1 MTITALPTPPSRADS
16 PGDFSAKADALLGAL
31 PAFVTEANALQADV
45 NAKQATAT
53 DQAGIAAAQAGV
65 ATTQAGVATTQAAAA
80 AASAASALAAP
91 GTNATSATSVAVGT
105 GAKSLTIQPGKS
117 LAIGMSVVIAATAS
131 PANRMTGYVTAYD
144 AGTGALTVMA
154 SAAAGSGTF
163 ADWTVSLGGI
173 PLPAAT
179 LAEMQAGTQVDARA
193 MSPANIEQAIF
204 SIGKRLA
211 VSERSANTG
220 LAQADKAKF
229 IRITSGTFAQTL
241 DTSASL
247 GAGWWCYIFNSGS
260 GTITVTPAGAETIDG
275 LTTRSLYPGAALI
288 LQCNGVSFSTLPII
302 KAPRVELLTSG
313 TSWVA
318 PAGCYAVRYRM
329 VGGGGG
335 GGGSAASST
344 PGASGGYCE
353 GVATTSP
360 GATYAYAVGA
370 GGAAGSGSNSGGSGG
385 STTMFGAT
393 AGGGAGGT
401 YSGATAVIN
410 GGSASGGTINVAGQG
425 IGTGASNTSSGGHSM
440 LGAGGAAD
448 QQASGGFNH
457 STPGYGGGGVVATA
471 GGQGCIILEYEV

>member
-91 GTNATSATSVAVGT
+91 GTNATSTTSMVVGT

-117 LAIGMSVVIAATAS
+117 LAIGMSVVIAATTS
-131 PANRMTGYVTAYD
+131 PANRMTGYVTAYN
-144 AGTGALTVMA
+144 AGTGALTVTA

-179 LAEMQAGTQVDARA
+179 LAEMQAGTQVDLRA

-204 SIGKRLA
+204 FIGKSLA

-220 LAQADKAKF
+220 LSQADKAKF
-229 IRITSGTFAQTL
+229 IRVTSGTFAQTL

-275 LTTRSLYPGAALI
+275 LTTRPLYPGAALI
-288 LQCNGVSFSTLPII
+288 LQCNGVSFSTIPII

-335 GGGSAASST
+335 GAGGAASST

-353 GVATTSP
+353 GVAATSP
-360 GATYAYAVGA
+360 GSAYAYAVGA
-370 GGAAGSGSNSGGSGG
+370 GGAAGSGSNNGGAGG

-401 YSGATAVIN
+401 YSGA
-410 GGSASGGTINVAGQG
+410 GASGWSYTGG
-425 IGTGASNTSSGGHSM
+425 GASGA
-440 LGAGGAAD
+440 AGGAALNPGENESPPPQRHD
-448 QQASGGFNH
+448 VYYYEGHRGGHPPGVPFQGGGFCP
-457 STPGYGGGGVVATA
+457 PGQAKKGR
-471 GGQGCIILEYEV
+471 C